1 MFPYESMEPLKVTSI
16 QFALDRNELGRQMK
30 AWGHWS
36 GHFRNGRPRTV
47 VDVIKLFL
55 KEI

>member
-30 AWGHWS
+30 TWGHWS

-47 VDVIKLFL
+47 VDVIKLF
-55 KEI
+55 